1 MAARQSQD
9 GSKTP
14 GIDKAT
20 AAQIETWIGVEVF
33 LDRIRD
39 SLKSGEFRPVEV
51 RQVMIP
57 KKSGKLLLAATL
69 FAHDPA
75 GFDVHVPAG
84 LGGDVLGLGR
94 PGEAGEQ
101 ALLAGARPPGL
112 GPAW

>member
-1 MAARQSQD
+1 MAE
-9 GSKTP
+9 
-14 GIDKAT
+14 
-20 AAQIETWIGVEVF
+20 AASAADAQKVSR
-33 LDRIRD
+33 LDRR
-39 SLKSGEFRPVEV
+39 KART
-51 RQVMIP
+51 RQALIDVGARRT
-57 KKSGKLLLAATL
+57 SLLAATL

>member
-1 MAARQSQD
+1 MPYLIGAARHRVV
-9 GSKTP
+9 G
-14 GIDKAT
+14 GEVAT
-20 AAQIETWIGVEVF
+20 QGQGYRV
-33 LDRIRD
+33 
-39 SLKSGEFRPVEV
+39 
-51 RQVMIP
+51 
-57 KKSGKLLLAATL
+57 LAATL

-84 LGGDVLGLGR
+84 LGGDVLGLGG